1 MVDSM
6 MSDVHHASFNL
17 WFMISKDKAYA
28 KYKRNSIRVSD
39 TLWCAA

>member
-6 MSDVHHASFNL
+6 MSDVHHLIL

>member
-1 MVDSM
+1 MVDFM
-6 MSDVHHASFNL
+6 MSDLHHTSFNL
-17 WFMISKDKAYA
+17 WFMISKNKAYA